1 MEKRREQFKRYLD
14 DKKVMDQLSKIVV
27 SLYERPDRPV
37 DPLIY
42 IQDYFSLDKG
52 DLDMP
57 TIRADNIKLAKR
69 LEELKA
75 KLAAL
80 EKKQAATKSAQQT
93 QRAEEGAEAA

>member
-1 MEKRREQFKRYLD
+1 MEKKREQFKKYLD
-14 DKKVMDQLSKIVV
+14 EKRVMDQLSKIVV

-52 DLDMP
+52 DVDMP
-57 TIRADNIKLAKR
+57 TIRANNIKLAKK

-75 KLAAL
+75 KLADM
-80 EKKQAATKSAQQT
+80 EKKLAAKKPKPVASQNP
-93 QRAEEGAEAA
+93 E